1 MSSPTLS
8 LLLAVLLSII
18 ASSQGEEGTKDVLV
32 RAGEESGSQLL
43 LRDTREAGNKKH
55 KDGKNRKKKGGAKNR
70 KTTKNKNRRN
80 KSKNK
85 VNKKG
90 KRKFKKGNSKG
101 RNNRGKTIQLNGK
114 RKAVQQRRSKNK
126 SGKISGNNK
135 RKERNGKKTKS
146 KNIKNRKRT
155 SRKHKNKNRKN
166 KNKNRKHKNKNK
178 SISQRKMEKDE
189 NENVG
194 NQNTARKKEEKF
206 AHCQYLDLTEIGL
219 RNDSACESGGKFL
232 FKAQKGHRRQFLMTN
247 TSNIAVFL
255 KHRHKISNCTALEDI
270 TARVKCKA
278 VAGTKSLNI
287 TSPVGGCLKTCAKTA
302 IIPGG
307 PGSTGG
313 PEFINNKPGVS
324 PGNAVTL
331 GSSTTVYCPCPE
343 QRTFICST
351 KVESRANMHKITCNN
366 MAEVTIMCG
375 SDLYGRKTVLGVGL
389 DWYKHP
395 LCTTKEYKSLLID
408 YVWRCADKNKPVPES
423 PLCPGEAAP
432 PTTVSTTT
440 VTGAPGRRRGRGALS
455 SGRLV

>member
-155 SRKHKNKNRKN
+155 SRKH